1 MTIRNFAQLAEAA
14 MVRGPKRVAIV
25 GAGQQ
30 QTLRAVRMACG
41 MGLAQFILIDDPEL
55 VHTIAQ
61 EEEVD
66 LTGMQIVDEEDMV
79 EASYKAV
86 AMIHAE
92 EADLVMN
99 GRAQPVELMK
109 AALDRNLGLR
119 IGKVISD
126 VSIFEIPGFDRLIL
140 VSDVAIVVSPNLAQK
155 VAIVQNAID
164 TAIELG
170 IEQPKVAILAA
181 TEMVNPE
188 MPANM
193 DAANLSKMAERG
205 QIRGGLVD
213 GPLALDNAISIKAAE
228 IKGIKGQVA
237 GYADILITPDVESG
251 NILAKALAYFAHS
264 HTAAVVVGA
273 KCPIVMPSRSDPPV
287 QKLMSLAL
295 GVYLSPG
302 PIARTG
308 SPTGT
313 QSSD

>member
-1 MTIRNFAQLAEAA
+1 MTIRNFEQLIEAA
-14 MVRGPKRVAIV
+14 LKRAPKRVAIV

-30 QTLRAVRMACG
+30 QTLHAARLARG
-41 MGLAQFILIDDPEL
+41 MGLARSILIDDRARL
-55 VHTIAQ
+55 QTIAA
-61 EEEVD
+61 EEGVD
-66 LTGMQIVDEEDMV
+66 LAGMEIIEERDMV
-79 EASYKAV
+79 EAAYKAV
-86 AMIHAE
+86 AMVHAGE
-92 EADLVMN
+92 VDLVMN
-99 GRAQPVELMK
+99 GRALPVELMK
-109 AALDRNLGLR
+109 AALDKDKGLR

-126 VSIFEIPGFDRLIL
+126 VSIFEIPDIDRLIF

-170 IEQPKVAILAA
+170 VEQPKVAILAA

-213 GPLALDNAISIKAAE
+213 GPLALDNAISRKAAE
-228 IKGIKGQVA
+228 MKGIDSQVA

-251 NILAKALAYFAHS
+251 NVLAKAIVYFAQGRM
-264 HTAAVVVGA
+264 AGVVVGA
-273 KCPIVMPSRSDPPV
+273 KCPIVMPSRSDPPE

-295 GVYLSPG
+295 GVYLSK
-302 PIARTG
+302 
-308 SPTGT
+308 
-313 QSSD
+313 